1 MRARIKM
8 KVRKKIRHVRHVTK
22 GRPVRQVKKEKHV
35 RGKGAKARR
44 HVKARRQVRYE
55 GKRAM

>member
-1 MRARIKM
+1 MRARKKFKALTARIKM

-35 RGKGAKARR
+35 RGKGAKTRR
-44 HVKARRQVRYE
+44 HVRQVST
-55 GKRAM
+55 